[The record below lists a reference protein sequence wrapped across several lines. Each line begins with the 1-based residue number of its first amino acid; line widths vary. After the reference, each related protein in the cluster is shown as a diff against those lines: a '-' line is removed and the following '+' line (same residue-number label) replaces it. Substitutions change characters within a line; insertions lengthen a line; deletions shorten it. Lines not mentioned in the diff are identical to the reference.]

1 MNKVAI
7 AFICDDNYVV
17 PTVVAITS
25 LIENKQ
31 KVTYY
36 DIFIIASELTEEHI
50 QLFDRFNGDRV
61 KGYSYFGF
69 CRKYDS
75 LHKDSNSI
83 YLVASNAALLKF
95 DIPQIVRNY
104 DKVIY
109 LDGDIIVYLIL
120 RSCSNKM
127 FPKYTQG
134 LSRCPQVLF
143 DKPLIETASGRD
155 YFNSGVMLL
164 NLAKIREDNITEL
177 LIQTREN
184 LQIRV

>member
-61 KGYSYFGF
+61 KVTVILASA
-69 CRKYDS
+69 RKYDS

-109 LDGDIIVYLIL
+109 LDGDIIV
-120 RSCSNKM
+120 
-127 FPKYTQG
+127 
-134 LSRCPQVLF
+134 LSDLEELFEQDVSKVYAGVVRDVPQVLF

-155 YFNSGVMLL
+155 YFNSGVM
-164 NLAKIREDNITEL
+164 I
-177 LIQTREN
+177 
-184 LQIRV
+184 